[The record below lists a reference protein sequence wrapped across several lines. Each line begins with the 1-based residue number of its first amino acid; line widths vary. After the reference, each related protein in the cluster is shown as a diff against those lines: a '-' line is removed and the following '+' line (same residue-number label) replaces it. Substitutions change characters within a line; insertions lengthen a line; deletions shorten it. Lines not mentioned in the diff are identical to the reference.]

1 MATQPMAEVFG
12 FPIQNESKRAKHF
25 RECRLCPY
33 GNISPNCTK
42 DKADSP
48 LGVCCILHNDDRVIT
63 CPVRFREDWIIIE
76 NAANFAFSK
85 GTKWT
90 SLSEIKLT
98 DYNGQSAGN
107 IDYVVVSYNESTGKI
122 LDFISVEVQGVYISG
137 NLRNAFEEYI
147 KAPSPN
153 FVWHNKHPHPD
164 YLSSSRKRLVPQMLY
179 KGGIFKA
186 WGKKQCVVI
195 QESFY
200 NTLPEDVRS
209 SIVTVKKSYCVN
221 NDEVGQYG
229 NNEPVSEDTLWI
241 PSLREVCP
249 ADKAKEKNGA
259 DYYQYFTTDAH
270 KTLIQRPS
278 LNENITVTTWWLRT
292 SERNVAHAKFD
303 VANIFPP
310 YVQFGDSVSNAEH
323 GVVFGFCT

>member
-25 RECRLCPY
+25 RGCRLCPY

-48 LGVCCILHNDDRVIT
+48 LGVCSILHNEDRVIT

-76 NAANFAFSK
+76 NAADFAFPK

-90 SLSEIKLT
+90 SLSEIKLI

-107 IDYVVVSYNESTGKI
+107 IDYVVVSYNENTGKI

-200 NTLPEDVRS
+200 NTLPNLPEVPKEQADIAWFLYDLVYDETDSQYHLTLVRTIYTEFNEALNVVITPRPANVES
-209 SIVTVKKSYCVN
+209 FISLLQNKLDAKQCVS
-221 NDEVGQYG
+221 
-229 NNEPVSEDTLWI
+229 P
-241 PSLREVCP
+241 
-249 ADKAKEKNGA
+249 DKPNTILDLMK
-259 DYYQYFTTDAH
+259 
-270 KTLIQRPS
+270 
-278 LNENITVTTWWLRT
+278 
-292 SERNVAHAKFD
+292 
-303 VANIFPP
+303 
-310 YVQFGDSVSNAEH
+310 
-323 GVVFGFCT
+323 